1 MESVALHMR
10 RDAISVFETNFCPV
24 AGARFQQNS
33 AVGQARLR
41 TPGDRFREAFGQPQ
55 NITEYGKI
63 QNIAL
68 DVNNF
73 PLICTV
79 SLTSF
84 MVFL

>member
-10 RDAISVFETNFCPV
+10 RDAISVFETNFCPAARSAFSAKQCGRTGTV
-24 AGARFQQNS
+24 ANTGRQVQR
-33 AVGQARLR
+33 GIR
-41 TPGDRFREAFGQPQ
+41 PQ